1 MYPPVV
7 IVPGGKYPGKE
18 WNPSNIEIDK
28 DQKAA
33 KALKISRIEKLIL
46 VLHTESGNVN

>member
-18 WNPSNIEIDK
+18 WKPSKIEINK

-33 KALKISRIEKLIL
+33 ETLKISRIEKLVL